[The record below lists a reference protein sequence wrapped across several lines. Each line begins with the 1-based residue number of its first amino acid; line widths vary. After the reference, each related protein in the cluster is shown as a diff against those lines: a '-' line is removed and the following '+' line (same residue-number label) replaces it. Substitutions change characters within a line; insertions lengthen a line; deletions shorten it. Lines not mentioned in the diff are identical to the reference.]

1 MIAVTKSKTRST
13 TTVVT
18 RSLTQPVPQGNPP
31 AALGT
36 PAGLMLAAAESTRS
50 DSAEPRQG
58 QYQDQ
63 HQGQHQGQHEDAAW
77 PWAIERPHR
86 PVRPTPSPR
95 ARAGARAGSAAGSAA
110 GPRETVT
117 ASEASTSIQP
127 MRLPHTRDTDPGSQ
141 RQTRQ
146 TTRTTNRTTATPL
159 NPDAAA
165 VESQPSSVTIL
176 SQQNVAN
183 RTTVIV

>member
-1 MIAVTKSKTRST
+1 
-13 TTVVT
+13 
-18 RSLTQPVPQGNPP
+18 
-31 AALGT
+31 
-36 PAGLMLAAAESTRS
+36 MLAAAESTRS
-50 DSAEPRQG
+50 DTRSEPLSADAEPRQG
-58 QYQDQ
+58 QYQGQ
-63 HQGQHQGQHEDAAW
+63 HQGQHQGEHQGAAW

-95 ARAGARAGSAAGSAA
+95 ARAGARAGSAAATAA

-117 ASEASTSIQP
+117 ANDASTSIQP

-159 NPDAAA
+159 NPDAA

-176 SQQNVAN
+176 SHQNVAN